1 MKSFALIALFVALV
15 GLTVAADTDI
25 NFNFEGMIP
34 AAGAG
39 REGPKAHHV
48 NVYEVSTTD
57 VTTPGFGGED
67 NAPLMTGSYPAH
79 QQKVFMCLIQSSP
92 HRRLGQP
99 AVEPFQD

>member
-15 GLTVAADTDI
+15 GLTVAAETDI

-39 REGPKAHHV
+39 CAGPKAHHV

-57 VTTPGFGGED
+57 VTTPGFED

-79 QQKVFMCLIQSSP
+79 QQKVCLCLIQSSP

-99 AVEPFQD
+99 AVEPFPD